1 MSEDRETF
9 EIVTPEKGIKVV
21 LRAWITGREKQKID
35 SAMFKGVGTTGDG
48 KRLQPKLS
56 ETMIADQENASLEA
70 VVISVDGNETNVV
83 DSVLNMRVKDY
94 EYVLKEVSRIIDGDI
109 PEKKEKSSETNTT
122 ESSTEGKVK
131 SQTPESK

>member
-1 MSEDRETF
+1 MEDRETF
-9 EIVTPEKGIKVV
+9 EILTPEKGIKVV
-21 LRAWITGREKQKID
+21 LKAWITGREKQKID
-35 SAMFKGVGTTGDG
+35 SAMFKGVGTIGDG

-70 VVISVDGNETNVV
+70 VVVEVNGKTNDLVNE
-83 DSVLNMRVKDY
+83 VLNMRVKDY
-94 EYVLKEVSRIIDGDI
+94 EYVLREVSRIVEGDI

-122 ESSTEGKVK
+122 ESSNEGKVK